1 MRLFFKS
8 TRAGNCAVATVLGG
22 FLMAVPLS
30 YAQPVLSLGH
40 ADVGI
45 VYADG
50 LWDLH
55 VHDGENNIEYE
66 PSEVVLGVGPASAG
80 VVPGAPAFNFLGSA
94 GSAVYTLPQSQN
106 PNLLFLGLGTEEQAL
121 GVFVNN
127 RLRLALEDLTGPGH
141 FALYRVDSFGTPTVL
156 MNSHDGITSG
166 DYVELTAGSHAHA
179 NWAFSTFGEY
189 QLTFRGS
196 GVLDDGLNTTV
207 QSDLFVY
214 SFSVVPEPGAASL
227 LALGLGVLLWR
238 QRAINH

>member
-8 TRAGNCAVATVLGG
+8 TRARTCAVAIVLGG
-22 FLMAVPLS
+22 FLIAVPLS
-30 YAQPVLSLGH
+30 YAQPVLSFGH
-40 ADVGI
+40 ADVGM

-55 VHDGENNIEYE
+55 VHDGENDVEYE

-106 PNLLFLGLGTEEQAL
+106 PNLLFLGLGTEEQSP

-127 RLRLALEDLTGPGH
+127 RLRLALENITGPGH
-141 FALYRVDSFGTPTVL
+141 FALYRIDSFGTPTVL
-156 MNSHDGITSG
+156 MNSRDGITSD
-166 DYVELTAGSHAHA
+166 DYIELTASSHTHA
-179 NWAFSTFGEY
+179 NWAFSTLGEY

-196 GVLDDGLNTTV
+196 GVLDDGLSTAV

-214 SFSVVPEPGAASL
+214 NFSVIPEPGAASL

-238 QRAINH
+238 QRAINL